1 MPLLRSRAPAKI
13 NLTLRIVRQRT
24 DGYHEIVSLVAF
36 ADVGD
41 ELTLAPGNALDLD
54 LSGSNAAAL
63 SDASDNL
70 VLVAAHTLDQHI
82 KNLKLGRFEL
92 KKNLPV
98 GAGLGGGSA
107 DAAAAL
113 RLLATANDLEPGD
126 ARIYAIASMIGAD
139 VSVCLESKAR
149 VVTGI
154 GDQLSAPIKLPP
166 LPAVIVFPG
175 AHVATAEAF
184 GTYDQLGLEILC
196 DRFED
201 HPEATAIPLERH
213 ELIAFLNSQTN
224 DLTRATELIAPVIST
239 VKECLHKTIGTQLV
253 RMSGS
258 GSSVFA
264 IYENKMLA
272 EKAAKEI
279 RGRHSDWW
287 VRTTNFV

>member
-24 DGYHEIVSLVAF
+24 DGYHDIVSLVAF
-36 ADVGD
+36 ADVSD
-41 ELTLAPGNALDLD
+41 ELTLVPGNTLELD
-54 LSGSNAAAL
+54 LSGPRAAAL
-63 SDASDNL
+63 SNASDNL
-70 VLVAAHTLDQHI
+70 VLVAAHTLDRHI

-92 KKNLPV
+92 KKHLPV

-113 RLLATANDLEPGD
+113 RLLAAANDLEPGD
-126 ARIYAIASMIGAD
+126 ARIYAAANMIGAD

-149 VVTGI
+149 VITGI
-154 GDQLSAPIKLPP
+154 GDQLSAPIKLPS
-166 LPAVIVFPG
+166 LPAVIAFPG
-175 AHVATAEAF
+175 AHVATQEAF
-184 GTYDQLGLEILC
+184 GAYDQLNLELC
-196 DRFED
+196 EKFED
-201 HPEATAIPLERH
+201 HLEAKDIPLER
-213 ELIAFLNSQTN
+213 EEFIAFLNSQTN
-224 DLTRATELIAPVIST
+224 DLTRATESFAPVISA
-239 VKECLHKTIGTQLV
+239 VEECLRKTSGTQLV

-272 EKAAKEI
+272 QKAAEEI

-287 VRTTNFV
+287 VHTTNLV